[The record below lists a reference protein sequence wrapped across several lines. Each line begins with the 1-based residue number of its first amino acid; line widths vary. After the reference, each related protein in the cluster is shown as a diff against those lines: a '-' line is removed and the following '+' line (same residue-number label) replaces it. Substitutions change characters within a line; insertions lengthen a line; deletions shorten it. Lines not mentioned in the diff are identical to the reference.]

1 MMIAGLAEDFDLS
14 TKSHSL
20 GYSREKRYFAFETV
34 IHGGGVGEGVGDGVG
49 FGVGVCVGTAVVT
62 SVVTAI
68 LTAAELF
75 ISGLLLEFVI
85 FWPGWRCILTNCWMP
100 SSEERSKKTRY
111 TFAQSEI
118 ISRTASILSLIM
130 YLTHLYQLFE
140 QRLQDNI
147 SAVIMFIS

>member
-1 MMIAGLAEDFDLS
+1 MIAGLAEDFDLS

-20 GYSREKRYFAFETV
+20 GYSREKRYFEFAYS

-49 FGVGVCVGTAVVT
+49 FGVGVWVGTAVVT

-85 FWPGWRCILTNCWMP
+85 F
-100 SSEERSKKTRY
+100 
-111 TFAQSEI
+111 
-118 ISRTASILSLIM
+118 
-130 YLTHLYQLFE
+130 
-140 QRLQDNI
+140 
-147 SAVIMFIS
+147 

>member
-1 MMIAGLAEDFDLS
+1 
-14 TKSHSL
+14 
-20 GYSREKRYFAFETV
+20 REKRYFAFETV

-100 SSEERSKKTRY
+100 SSEERSKETRY